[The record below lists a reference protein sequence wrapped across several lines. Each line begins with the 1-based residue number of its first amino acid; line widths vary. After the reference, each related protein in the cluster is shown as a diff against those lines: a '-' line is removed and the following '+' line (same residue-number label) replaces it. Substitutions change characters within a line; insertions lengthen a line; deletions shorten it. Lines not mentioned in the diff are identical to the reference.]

1 MYFAFFQKIS
11 NMNPAQLILASVLG
25 IVLLLWLVMKL
36 KLNAFI
42 ALLLVSLLVGLGAG
56 MPFESVIK
64 SVIDGMGNTLGFIAL
79 VVGLGSMFG
88 KMLEI
93 SGGAER
99 LAKSILEK
107 FGEKNASWAMTI
119 TGFLVA
125 IPVFFDVGF
134 IIIVPL
140 VYGLTKK
147 SGKSLLLFAI
157 PLLAG
162 LATTHAFIPPT
173 PGPIAVANLMNAD
186 LGWVIIFGFIAG
198 IPTVILSG
206 PLFGRII
213 SKKIRKGIPGYMHMD
228 SLKKG
233 KKLPSFQTVIVLIL
247 IPLVLIIT
255 NTLCEFLLDP
265 ENKVLVVTNIA
276 GHPVVALLITVLL
289 SIILLARKQGYTK
302 KEIESYLT
310 KSLEPAGIIILIT
323 GAGGVF
329 KQVLIDSGVGNML
342 ADFMNDSSLPPL
354 ILAFLIASAVRII
367 QGSSTV
373 AMVTASGILAP
384 VISTMGIEGPLLA
397 LYVIVI
403 ASGSTI
409 LSHVNDSGFWLV
421 NKYCGLTEKETFQS
435 WTIMETII
443 AFSGLLMALIISL
456 FL

>member
-1 MYFAFFQKIS
+1 
-11 NMNPAQLILASVLG
+11 MNPAQLILASVLG